1 MNSKSNIRDKK
12 IISVIV
18 PIFNTEKYL
27 NKCIDS
33 ICNQTYQDL
42 EIILVDDGSTDD
54 SGKICDEY
62 ASKDKRIKVI
72 HKSNGGLSDA
82 RNKGLDI
89 ANGEFVAFVD
99 GDDYIH
105 PDMYAILLQVMN
117 DYQSDIVCCDYRK
130 VLEDEKIAED
140 CSIGKCTSYTGEE
153 VIRQIWD
160 DNVKTVVQW
169 NKLYKTEIFSDI
181 RYPIGRYHEDTFVIH
196 HILQK
201 CKIYTVVEQKL
212 YYYVQHSDSIMSNFK
227 IKRVEDAIDAYKE
240 RIELFE
246 KIGCQEGILVT
257 KKQIVN
263 ELMYIIDMQ
272 LRSNNI
278 NAAKQ
283 VQRIYRR
290 YFFNYFYMFLNKKY
304 LYLFVHY
311 KLYARYNKI

>member
-1 MNSKSNIRDKK
+1 MNGKSNIKDKEV
-12 IISVIV
+12 ISVIV
-18 PIFNTEKYL
+18 PIFNTQKYL
-27 NKCIDS
+27 SKCIDS
-33 ICNQTYQDL
+33 ICNQTYSNL

-62 ASKDKRIKVI
+62 AKIDKRIKVV
-72 HKSNGGLSDA
+72 HKTNGGLSDA

-89 ANGEFVAFVD
+89 VSGEFVAFVD

-105 PDMYAILLQVMN
+105 PDMYAILLQAMN

-130 VLEDEKIAED
+130 VSEEEEITED
-140 CSIGKCTSYTGEE
+140 CTYGKCTSYRGKD
-153 VIRQIWD
+153 VIRQIWK

-169 NKLYKTEIFSDI
+169 NKLYKADIFSDI

-257 KKQIVN
+257 KKQIVD
-263 ELMYIIDMQ
+263 ELMYIIDLQ

-278 NAAKQ
+278 NAVKQ
-283 VQRIYRR
+283 VQRIYRK
-290 YFFNYFYMFLNKKY
+290 YFLNYFYMFLNKKY
-304 LYLFVHY
+304 LYLFIHY

>member
-1 MNSKSNIRDKK
+1 M
-12 IISVIV
+12 ISVIV
-18 PIFNTEKYL
+18 PIFNTQKYL

-33 ICNQTYQDL
+33 ICNQTYRDL

-62 ASKDKRIKVI
+62 AGRDERIKVI

-82 RNKGLDI
+82 RNKGLDV
-89 ANGEFVAFVD
+89 ASGEFVAFVD

-105 PDMYAILLQVMN
+105 HDMYAILLQTMN
-117 DYQSDIVCCDYRK
+117 DYQADITCCDYRK
-130 VLEDEKIAED
+130 VSEDEIITED
-140 CSIGKCTSYTGEE
+140 SSIGKCTSYSGED
-153 VIRQIWD
+153 VIRQIWN
-160 DNVKTVVQW
+160 DNVKTVIQC
-169 NKLYKTEIFSDI
+169 NKLYKAEIFSNI

-212 YYYVQHSDSIMSNFK
+212 YYYVQHSESIMSNFK

-240 RIELFE
+240 RIDLFK
-246 KIGCQEGILVT
+246 KIGCQEGVSVT

-263 ELMYIIDMQ
+263 ELMYIVDMQ
-272 LRSNNI
+272 LRSHDI

-283 VQRIYRR
+283 VQKIYRR
-290 YFFNYFYMFLNKKY
+290 YFGKYLYMFLSKKY
-304 LYLFVHY
+304 LYLFIHY